1 MERKY
6 KVLVFGATGFTGKL
20 CAKYLKENYPDLSWA
35 IAGRNEDKLKQVK
48 MELDL
53 DCDMLI
59 ADANNYEESV
69 SYTHLTLPTKA

>member
-35 IAGRNEDKLKQVK
+35 IAG
-48 MELDL
+48 
-53 DCDMLI
+53 
-59 ADANNYEESV
+59 
-69 SYTHLTLPTKA
+69 